1 MAIYLEDRAE
11 GPKNPRKALLL
22 ALLLGPIGMFYATV
36 TWASIMLFMN
46 LIFGVITYGLAI
58 LILWPIGANIAY
70 NAVRERNRELLQ
82 ENNSSPNSF
91 LQIGKAK
98 SLRGMKLISK
108 AISPI
113 DASKNTILSAQPNL
127 KSASGTPVRPLSVWL
142 YRVIIKKG
150 VLGTLRRAQ
159 FSRNSVTRVSVREK
173 PTRSSVTYSN
183 KHDMIESRLTRLK
196 EFHEKGLIDKTE
208 YGEKKRAILGE
219 L

>member
-11 GPKNPRKALLL
+11 QPKNPRKALLL

-70 NAVRERNRELLQ
+70 NVVRERNRELLQ
-82 ENNSSPNSF
+82 EKNSSPNGVF
-91 LQIGKAK
+91 QIGKAR
-98 SLRGMKLISK
+98 SLAGIKLISK
-108 AISPI
+108 GASPL
-113 DASKNTILSAQPNL
+113 DASKNTILPAQPNL
-127 KSASGTPVRPLSVWL
+127 KSAAGTLILPLSVWL

-159 FSRNSVTRVSVREK
+159 FSGNSVTRVSVREK

-196 EFHEKGLIDKTE
+196 EFHEKGLIDEDGIRGK
-208 YGEKKRAILGE
+208 EKSHSG
-219 L
+219 

>member
-11 GPKNPRKALLL
+11 RPKNPRKALLL

-82 ENNSSPNSF
+82 ERNSSPNSF

-108 AISPI
+108 GASSL
-113 DASKNTILSAQPNL
+113 DASQNTILPAQPNR
-127 KSASGTPVRPLSVWL
+127 KSAAGALILTLSASL

-150 VLGTLRRAQ
+150 VLGTLRRTRYQ
-159 FSRNSVTRVSVREK
+159 EGFSTHSHLGVLD
-173 PTRSSVTYSN
+173 SSGGQRKDN
-183 KHDMIESRLTRLK
+183 DDLIESRLTRLK
-196 EFHEKGLIDKTE
+196 ALREKGLIDQTE
-208 YGEKKRAILGE
+208 YGEKKKAILYE